1 MDWGTIATKI
11 FLCLLLAFLL
21 GFIVGWLLRWLLCKD
36 KIAHL
41 ENDLS
46 AKESALRG
54 LKANAASVAT
64 PVAATAASVA
74 AKAAPA
80 PAAVAVDTGWDDD
93 YGKLKARLDELE
105 TLATDDEEDT
115 DEELQA
121 WTTETESLQAKIAG
135 LKGRAG
141 TEGARMR
148 GGELDAS
155 ALSLLAILK
164 KAREDKAAGIA
175 KLRRVGYGM
184 GVRDDLKDIVGVGP
198 VLEKTLNG
206 LDVYLFRDIANWD
219 DARITEVSSHLVSF
233 QDRIGR
239 EDWVGQSKALHRS
252 KYGEDA

>member
-36 KIAHL
+36 KIAQL
-41 ENDLS
+41 ENDLG

-80 PAAVAVDTGWDDD
+80 AAVAVDTGWDDD
-93 YGKLKARLDELE
+93 YGKIKARLDELE

-121 WTTETESLQAKIAG
+121 WTTETETLQARLAG
-135 LKGRAG
+135 LKGRAS
-141 TEGARMR
+141 TDDARLR
-148 GGELDAS
+148 VGELDAS
-155 ALSLLAILK
+155 AVSLLAILK
-164 KAREDKAAGIA
+164 KARDDKAAGIA
-175 KLRRVGYGM
+175 KLRRVGYGA

-206 LDVYLFRDIANWD
+206 LDVYLFSDIANWD
-219 DARITEVSSHLVSF
+219 DARIAEVSSHLVSF

-252 KYGEDA
+252 NYGEDA